1 MHSGEFGDSISV
13 RRGVRCELS
22 IFVEFTSSA
31 PCLAEAPKIHF
42 STALH
47 LSLRTRNR
55 AFLEF
60 SGGWKEMEN
69 AMGGVLMSELTHL
82 VLYEF

>member
-1 MHSGEFGDSISV
+1 MRGSV
-13 RRGVRCELS
+13 RCDVS
-22 IFVEFTSSA
+22 IFGNFTSLA
-31 PCLAEAPKIHF
+31 LCLAKALKIHF

-69 AMGGVLMSELTHL
+69 AMGGVLVSELTHL